1 MKIHQGMI
9 GSSSHHNYIHS
20 FPPETQNKVFSHNI
34 FFSLSVFE
42 MPAGILFDAMF
53 NNVVSTIIR
62 QVSEIIAQ
70 ACDITVR
77 KVQSLMQYAE
87 INGVYTTR
95 LGA

>member
-1 MKIHQGMI
+1 MDQAVIIIIFTVFPLKHKIK
-9 GSSSHHNYIHS
+9 S
-20 FPPETQNKVFSHNI
+20 FLTTV

-42 MPAGILFDAMF
+42 LPAGILFDAMF

-87 INGVYTTR
+87 INAVYTTR

>member
-1 MKIHQGMI
+1 
-9 GSSSHHNYIHS
+9 
-20 FPPETQNKVFSHNI
+20 
-34 FFSLSVFE
+34 

-70 ACDITVR
+70 VCDITVR

-87 INGVYTTR
+87 INAVYTTR